1 MGERDVTKRTAIFAR
16 TDVVAD
22 VCPSV

>member
-22 VCPSV
+22 LCPPV